1 MEKNISDNKEWEV
14 SSRKLLKSH
23 GYADGDGNAK
33 RVLDNA
39 RLTQDLARDILRLS
53 HHTLFINLRFMEAA
67 FIKIVPDHDMDTLS
81 MATDGRF
88 LYYNAAHICRL
99 YQKEKGLPARDYLHT
114 VLHCVFRHLFISKKI
129 DGPVWDLAC
138 DIAVEN
144 LINKMNLK
152 SLSCERETAQAWL
165 IRDLA
170 GKLPRLSA
178 EWIYKYFMEENI
190 SDVEIEQLRRNF
202 MADDHSIWYNK
213 TILEDENQDKEENA
227 AGDEDD
233 DSSGKKIDDN
243 EGIGED
249 LPPDGEEGE
258 DAGQSDEVLSVVE
271 SEEGGG
277 IGGEGEGNSDREDRK
292 PALKPAELRDRWKE
306 IAERIQVDLDTFS
319 DAYGEGAGDMQQ
331 LLAEIN
337 REKYDYANF
346 LKRFSVIGENVEIND
361 DEFDYIFYTYG
372 LKLYKDM
379 PLVEPLEYKDVKKI
393 REFVIA
399 IDTSESVS
407 GDLVQAF
414 VSKTWNILK
423 QSENFFRKIN
433 VHIIQCGARVEEDV
447 RISSQ
452 EEFDAYISDMV
463 LKGFGGTDFRPVFE
477 RVDQLI
483 RQHEFINLKGM
494 IYFTDGYG
502 SFPHNAPAYETAF
515 VFLDQGYDLPDLPPW
530 AIKVV
535 MTEDELKLL

>member
-1 MEKNISDNKEWEV
+1 MEKNKPDNKEWEV
-14 SSRKLLKSH
+14 NSRKLLKSH

-67 FIKIVPDHDMDTLS
+67 FIKIVPDHDMDTLT

-99 YQKEKGLPARDYLHT
+99 YQKERGLPARDYLHT

-129 DGPVWDLAC
+129 DGPIWDLAC

-190 SDVEIEQLRRNF
+190 SDVEIDQLRRNF
-202 MADDHSIWYNK
+202 MADDHSIWHNK
-213 TILEDENQDKEENA
+213 TILEEENQDKEENA

-233 DSSGKKIDDN
+233 DSSGKKRDDN

-306 IAERIQVDLDTFS
+306 IA
-319 DAYGEGAGDMQQ
+319 
-331 LLAEIN
+331 
-337 REKYDYANF
+337 
-346 LKRFSVIGENVEIND
+346 
-361 DEFDYIFYTYG
+361 
-372 LKLYKDM
+372 
-379 PLVEPLEYKDVKKI
+379 
-393 REFVIA
+393 
-399 IDTSESVS
+399 
-407 GDLVQAF
+407 
-414 VSKTWNILK
+414 
-423 QSENFFRKIN
+423 
-433 VHIIQCGARVEEDV
+433 
-447 RISSQ
+447 
-452 EEFDAYISDMV
+452 
-463 LKGFGGTDFRPVFE
+463 
-477 RVDQLI
+477 
-483 RQHEFINLKGM
+483 
-494 IYFTDGYG
+494 
-502 SFPHNAPAYETAF
+502 
-515 VFLDQGYDLPDLPPW
+515 
-530 AIKVV
+530 
-535 MTEDELKLL
+535 